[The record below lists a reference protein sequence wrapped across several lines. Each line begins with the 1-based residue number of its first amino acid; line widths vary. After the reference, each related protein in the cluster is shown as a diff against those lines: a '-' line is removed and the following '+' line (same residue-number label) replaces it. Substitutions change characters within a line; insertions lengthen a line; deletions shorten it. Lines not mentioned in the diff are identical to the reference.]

1 MPEWFDT
8 AWCPEF
14 KTGPA
19 EHPELPLRW
28 RKPRYVAVCPDTD
41 LFTGQDPIW
50 RLGVLFGVMLQA
62 ERHTFCLDTA
72 HTYRLREAIRH
83 NQHAQVQLEDMA
95 HNTHNNFP
103 STRANA
109 DTATWP
115 LPNLYIGARVCDQRT
130 LDARVGHLLRT
141 PAAGRYL
148 LIDPMTGPVDLSGWV
163 DRWRDDDPECCQWM
177 HRSECD
183 APAVAVRNAY
193 NTTRD
198 ASMVPVCA
206 AHRGIDWVIVAG
218 ERGPKASPT
227 HPDWVRKIA
236 SHCKAIGVPFFFDG
250 WGEWVP
256 DEWVDAD
263 GYRHHGAK
271 PVAKDPRTLVMH
283 LSGMTALTP
292 DNPFDPYKAG
302 HPGWHTVMRR
312 LGARRSGRVLDG
324 RTYDERP
331 RRSS

>member
-8 AWCPEF
+8 AWCPAD
-14 KTGPA
+14 GA
-19 EHPELPLRW
+19 EIFQRW
-28 RKPRYVAVCPDTD
+28 RKPRNVAVSADIDPFPDVSQSWLHG
-41 LFTGQDPIW
+41 LFAD
-50 RLGVLFGVMLQA
+50 MAQA
-62 ERHTFCLDTA
+62 ERHTFYLHTA
-72 HTYRLREAIRH
+72 DTYRLREAVHRYSPDG
-83 NQHAQVQLEDMA
+83 Q
-95 HNTHNNFP
+95 
-103 STRANA
+103 
-109 DTATWP
+109 P
-115 LPNLYIGARVCDQRT
+115 LSNLYIGVRVCDQRT
-130 LDARVGHLLRT
+130 LDARIGHLLRT

-163 DRWRDDDPECCQWM
+163 DRWRDDDPECCQWT
-177 HRSECD
+177 HRLACE
-183 APAVAVRNAY
+183 APAVAVRKAY
-193 NTTRD
+193 DTTHD
-198 ASMVPVCA
+198 ALMVPVCA

-236 SHCKAIGVPFFFDG
+236 SQCKAIGVPFFFDG
-250 WGEWVP
+250 WGEWAP

-271 PVAKDPRTLVMH
+271 PVAKDPRTLVMNH
-283 LSGMTALTP
+283 SGMTALTP

-324 RTYDERP
+324 KTYDERP
-331 RRSS
+331 RRSL